1 MVNRKKILFSFFVVF
16 CAVLYVCLT
25 GSTHTVS
32 KSLAYSNYKMVD
44 LAEGDELRQE
54 FHFDGENPKNLLLP
68 LTSESYH
75 KNALLEYE
83 LSVKGRV
90 VSKETIDLNKWG
102 GEDYIKDPHFKSSII
117 VPIPKDLDNDVVLK
131 VKIVKAEN
139 GEKIG
144 IRTGASLSSDGK
156 LIVNGKEDK
165 GQAVA
170 AKILYD
176 QLDWLKIRQATI
188 TALVALVVLALI
200 GKNTIKNFVVV
211 AGAMGIMFSFNNPL
225 FEATDENFHFAKAY
239 DISLGHLLSTKQG
252 DKVGV
257 NLPENIDDMPRPN
270 QFETT
275 YGLLANGERYDRAK
289 SEAWDTYTFANK
301 TKFVE
306 QPTTAVYTPIPY
318 IPQALGLFIANILGL
333 KAFSALMLGRI
344 FNLIVY
350 IALTAMAIKIIPRLK
365 NTLAFLAAFP
375 LFVSLAAS
383 FSADAMLMGLTYLFI
398 AIILQKLMCSE
409 KDVLRVKDFV
419 IPTLLL
425 ILIVLCK
432 FTYWPLSFLMLS
444 FVGRDLFR
452 TKMQGI
458 TSFLMLAGI
467 SGLMMSSW
475 NLFVMKFVGT
485 INPNEKINPVEQLK
499 FMFGHPVEAMKTFFG
514 TFENGMSTWLTML
527 NQVGW
532 VTHLL
537 SGIVIISLVGLVM
550 TAIFDYTEDKFK
562 LRNFDYGIFILTS
575 ISIIGLVMLSL
586 YLTWS
591 EVGAD
596 FISGLQGR
604 YFLPILPIILFMFN
618 ERMNVK
624 QHSELTA
631 QRSAKLACWM
641 LLYANVFM
649 LGYLY

>member
-1 MVNRKKILFSFFVVF
+1 MSFFVVF
-16 CAVLYVCLT
+16 CAVFYVFLT
-25 GSTHTVS
+25 GPLHTVN
-32 KSLAYSNYKMVD
+32 KSLAYSNYKMID

-54 FHFDGENPKNLLLP
+54 FRFAGENPQYVLLP

-90 VSKETIDLNKWG
+90 VSKETIDLKQWG
-102 GEDYIKDPHFKSSII
+102 GEGYIKDPHFKSSII
-117 VPIPKDLDNDVVLK
+117 VPVAKDLDNDIVLK

-139 GEKIG
+139 GEKIS
-144 IRTGASLSSDGK
+144 IRTGTSLSSDGK

-170 AKILYD
+170 AKVLYD

-188 TALVALVVLALI
+188 TAFVTLVVLALI
-200 GKNTIKNFVVV
+200 GKNTIKNFIVVV
-211 AGAMGIMFSFNNPL
+211 GAMGIMFSFNNPL

-239 DISLGHLLSTKQG
+239 DISLGNLLSTKQG

-257 NLPENIDDMPRPN
+257 NLPENIEDMPRPN

-275 YGLLANGERYDRAK
+275 YGLLAPGERYDRAK

-318 IPQALGLFIANILGL
+318 IPQALGLFIAHILGL
-333 KAFSALMLGRI
+333 KAFTALMLGRI

-350 IALTAMAIKIIPRLK
+350 IALTVKAIKIIPRLK
-365 NTLAFLAAFP
+365 NTLAFLASFP
-375 LFVSLAAS
+375 LFVSLSAS
-383 FSADAMLMGLTYLFI
+383 FSADAILMGLSYLFL
-398 AIILQKLMCSE
+398 AIMLQKMMCSE
-409 KDVLRVKDFV
+409 NNTLRVKDFI
-419 IPTLLL
+419 IPTVLLM
-425 ILIVLCK
+425 LIVLCK
-432 FTYWPLSFLMLS
+432 FTYWPLSFLI
-444 FVGRDLFR
+444 FTFWGRRLFH

-458 TSFLMLAGI
+458 ISFFMLAGI
-467 SGLMMSSW
+467 PGLIMSFW

-485 INPNEKINPVEQLK
+485 INPNPKINPVEQLK
-499 FMFGHPVEAMKTFFG
+499 FMLGHPVEAMKTFFG
-514 TFENGMSTWLTML
+514 TFESGMSMWLNML
-527 NQVGW
+527 NEVGW
-532 VTHLL
+532 VTHLM

-550 TAIFDYTEDKFK
+550 TAIFDYTGDKFK

-596 FISGLQGR
+596 AISGLQGR
-604 YFLPILPIILFMFN
+604 YFLPILPIILFILN
-618 ERMNVK
+618 EKMNVK
-624 QHSELTA
+624 QYSELTA
-631 QRSAKLACWM
+631 QRSAQLACCM

-649 LGYLY
+649 LGYFY

>member
-1 MVNRKKILFSFFVVF
+1 MVNRKKIFLSFLIVF
-16 CAVLYVCLT
+16 CAVFYVFLT
-25 GSTHTVS
+25 GPIHTVN

-54 FHFDGENPKNLLLP
+54 FRFAGENPKYLLLP

-90 VSKETIDLNKWG
+90 VSKETIDLKKWG

-117 VPIPKDLDNDVVLK
+117 VPIAKDLDNDVVLK

-139 GEKIG
+139 GEKIS

-170 AKILYD
+170 AKVLYD
-176 QLDWLKIRQATI
+176 QLDWLKIRQAAI
-188 TALVALVVLALI
+188 TALVTLVVLALI

-275 YGLLANGERYDRAK
+275 YGLLQKGERYDRAK

-350 IALTAMAIKIIPRLK
+350 IVLTAMAIKIIPRLK
-365 NTLAFLAAFP
+365 NTLAFLASFP

-458 TSFLMLAGI
+458 ISFLTLAGI
-467 SGLMMSSW
+467 SGLLMSSW

-499 FMFGHPVEAMKTFFG
+499 FMFGHPVDAMKTFFG
-514 TFENGMSTWLTML
+514 TFEDGMSTWLTML

-532 VTHLL
+532 VTHLM

-562 LRNFDYGIFILTS
+562 LRNIDYWIFILTS
-575 ISIIGLVMLSL
+575 ISIVGLVMLSL

-596 FISGLQGR
+596 FINGLQGR

-618 ERMNVK
+618 EKMNVK

>member
-1 MVNRKKILFSFFVVF
+1 MINRKKIIMSFFIVL
-16 CAVLYVCLT
+16 CAVLYVFLT
-25 GSTHTVS
+25 GPIHTVN
-32 KSLAYSNYKMVD
+32 KSLAYSNYKMTD
-44 LAEGDELRQE
+44 LAEGDELVQE
-54 FHFDGENPKNLLLP
+54 FHFSGENPKHLLLP
-68 LTSESYH
+68 LTSDSYH
-75 KNALLEYE
+75 KNVLLEYE
-83 LSVKGRV
+83 LSTKEKV
-90 VSKETIDLNKWG
+90 VSKETVDLSKWG
-102 GEDYIKDPHFKSSII
+102 GEGYIKDPHFKSSI
-117 VPIPKDLDNDVVLK
+117 VIPLTNELSNTMTLK

-139 GEKIG
+139 GQKVG
-144 IRTGASLSSDGK
+144 IRTGASLSDGR
-156 LIVNGKEDK
+156 LTVNGTEDK
-165 GQAVA
+165 GQAVV
-170 AKILYD
+170 AKVSYD
-176 QLDWLKIRQATI
+176 QIDWLKIRKAVI
-188 TALVALVVLALI
+188 TALVTIVVLAFI

-239 DISLGHLLSTKQG
+239 DISLGNLLSTKQG

-257 NLPENIDDMPRPN
+257 NLPENIDYMPRPN

-289 SEAWDTYTFANK
+289 SEIWDTYTFASK
-301 TKFVE
+301 TNFVE

-344 FNLIVY
+344 LNLAVY
-350 IALTAMAIKIIPRLK
+350 IILTAMAIKIIPRLK

-383 FSADAMLMGLTYLFI
+383 FSADAILMGLNYLFI
-398 AIILQKLMCSE
+398 AIMLQKLMCSE
-409 KDVLRVKDFV
+409 KNTLGVRDFI
-419 IPTLLL
+419 IPTVLL

-432 FTYWPLSFLMLS
+432 FTYWPLSFLILA
-444 FVGRDLFR
+444 FIGRELFR
-452 TKMQGI
+452 TKLQGI
-458 TSFLMLAGI
+458 ISFLLLAGI
-467 SGLMMSSW
+467 PGLMMSSW

-485 INPNEKINPVEQLK
+485 INPNEKINPVGQLH
-499 FMFGHPVEAMKTFFG
+499 FILGHPVEALKAFFG
-514 TFENGMSTWLTML
+514 TFETGLSMWMNML

-532 VTHLL
+532 VTHLM
-537 SGIVIISLVGLVM
+537 SGIVLISIVGLVM
-550 TAIFDYTEDKFK
+550 TAIFDYSEDKFK
-562 LRNFDYGIFILTS
+562 LRNFDYLIFILTIAS
-575 ISIIGLVMLSL
+575 TIGLVMLSL

-604 YFLPILPIILFMFN
+604 YFLPIIPIVLFIFN

-624 QHSELTA
+624 QYSELTA

-649 LGYLY
+649 LGYFY